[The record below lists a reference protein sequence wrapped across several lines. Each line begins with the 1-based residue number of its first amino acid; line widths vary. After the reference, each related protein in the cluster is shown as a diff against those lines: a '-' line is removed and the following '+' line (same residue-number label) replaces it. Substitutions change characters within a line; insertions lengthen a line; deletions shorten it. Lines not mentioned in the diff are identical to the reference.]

1 MHGSK
6 EIIDEASVL
15 PVEERAI
22 IVDALLQT
30 LNAPSE
36 KIDARWAE
44 TAERRL
50 DEIRSGQV
58 TSIPGDKV
66 FQKVSERFMK

>member
-15 PVEERAI
+15 PVEERAV

-36 KIDARWAE
+36 KIDALWVEA
-44 TAERRL
+44 AERRL
-50 DEIRSGQV
+50 DEINSGKV
-58 TSIPGDKV
+58 TLIHGDEVFRKV
-66 FQKVSERFMK
+66 RERFMK